1 MINRLDPMAGSHRAL
16 GRRLGVA
23 GADADRAAGG
33 TACRSVHRPAAAL
46 VLAVLLWCCVLETQQ
61 TMDLDEADAGSAGW
75 GAGEGESLRR
85 QAGGANGRAYKG
97 YDGYWLFDEE
107 EATVHGGL
115 GDADVVS
122 KLYDKVSPCRYDGR
136 ICTRSKRVLSNP
148 GEFVHDTGRQYCVK
162 RTTVEDCDVRMRAR
176 GFAQRLDQYRPKP
189 LELYPAVDGHT
200 TTTFVAGTNFHGELG
215 LGVRIAI
222 QRPTIQTYFK
232 LGDGLYEQAMGAG
245 RGFKNLSLVSMG
257 FAHSLGMD
265 EQGVFYAWGAN
276 DFGQL
281 GITSRRYPTGH
292 RYTML
297 WPQPL
302 PFFRPWRV
310 KLCEGGLNNLRFCE
324 STMLVPSFEFVP
336 PTGQCA
342 LANQPGSSECVRGFN
357 QVSRRRNAFG
367 TSKQPGRAA
376 HSAAITD
383 LYKLGAD
390 GGPEACFNYRDF
402 LDESATL
409 DGTAGCEGGGKLY
422 TWGYNIKGQ
431 LGHGSTAVYV
441 QQPVAV
447 LNPKGHAW
455 YHVALGGHR
464 SAVLPLCIYIYIC
477 MYIYIYICIYR

>member
-33 TACRSVHRPAAAL
+33 TTFRSVHRPAAAL

-281 GITSRRYPTGH
+281 GITSRRYPDGH

-342 LANQPGSSECVRGFN
+342 LANLPGSSKCVPGFN
-357 QVSRRRNAFG
+357 QVSRRRNACMPYTALFIYVYVTRMYTSRCRG
-367 TSKQPGRAA
+367 DATPSAHPSSRVGRRTRLPSPTCTSSAPTASPRRASTTVTSSTRRRCSTARPHARAGASFSRGGTTSKGSWGMARPRC
-376 HSAAITD
+376 SCSSRCRSCT
-383 LYKLGAD
+383 
-390 GGPEACFNYRDF
+390 PRV
-402 LDESATL
+402 TR
-409 DGTAGCEGGGKLY
+409 GTRWL
-422 TWGYNIKGQ
+422 
-431 LGHGSTAVYV
+431 
-441 QQPVAV
+441 
-447 LNPKGHAW
+447 
-455 YHVALGGHR
+455 
-464 SAVLPLCIYIYIC
+464 
-477 MYIYIYICIYR
+477 